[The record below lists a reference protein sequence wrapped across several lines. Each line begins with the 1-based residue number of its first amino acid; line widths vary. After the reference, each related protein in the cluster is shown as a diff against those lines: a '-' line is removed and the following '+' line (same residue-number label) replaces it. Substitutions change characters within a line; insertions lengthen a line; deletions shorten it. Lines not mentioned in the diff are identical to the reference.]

1 MTARSW
7 TTIDWIALAAVTVVA
22 AGLRL
27 FGMTHPTVM
36 VFDESY
42 YARDACWYVLGD
54 AGCGFPLPYRE
65 VHPPLAKWL
74 IGWGIETMGYSPLGW
89 RIAPVVAGTLT
100 ILLLYLLA
108 RRILRS
114 TTGAV
119 VASGLLAI
127 DFLHFIHSR
136 LAMLDVFVP
145 LFGVAALLLCTYDR
159 DQVLQQAGA
168 LKDRSDG
175 MLAHPWRIAAGAA
188 AGAAMA
194 SKWSALPLLIA
205 AILLTFCWELSARQA
220 DGKGHALGRVLREE
234 GFSLAIWLMVLPLLV
249 YSATYA
255 GRLPGTLAT
264 WPWAEGAWVR
274 SLAEQQLY
282 MLRFHSRISI
292 THPLLSPP
300 WSWVVW
306 RQPIFYFAAFEETG
320 YRLIVGF
327 GSPFAWW
334 IALAAIIYVAAR
346 VLRHWSVG
354 APEMTIL
361 IGFMFTYGFWLV
373 FAGAHQPFFLFYI
386 LPTLPFMYLAL
397 ASLVGDLGG
406 ARRRGV
412 TTVAVALWAAL
423 TVALF
428 VFVHPWLTAAHVP
441 YDSWRPLRPSPHDC
455 RIFQDFV
462 WPSTE
467 IPRSC

>member
-1 MTARSW
+1 MAARSW

-22 AGLRL
+22 GGLR
-27 FGMTHPTVM
+27 FVGMTNPSVM
-36 VFDESY
+36 IFDESY

-54 AGCGFPLPYRE
+54 AGCGFRLPYRE

-74 IGWGIETMGYSPLGW
+74 IGWGIETIGYNPLGW
-89 RIAPVVAGTLT
+89 RIAAVAAGTLT
-100 ILLLYLLA
+100 IVLLYLLA
-108 RRILRS
+108 RRILCS
-114 TTGAV
+114 TAGAV
-119 VASGLLAI
+119 VASGLLTI

-136 LAMLDVFVP
+136 IAMLDVFVP
-145 LFGVAALLLCTYDR
+145 LFGVAAVLFCAYDR
-159 DQVLQQAGA
+159 DQVLQRAGA
-168 LKDRSDG
+168 LEDRPG
-175 MLAHPWRIAAGAA
+175 RMLAHPWRIAAGAA

-194 SKWSALPLLIA
+194 SKWSALPLLLA
-205 AILLTFCWELSARQA
+205 VILLTLCWEFAARQA
-220 DGKGHALGRVLREE
+220 DGRGHAFGRVAREE
-234 GFSLAIWLMVLPLLV
+234 GVSLAIWLLVLPLLV

-274 SLAEQQLY
+274 SLVEQQLY
-282 MLRFHSRISI
+282 MLRFHSGISI

-306 RQPIFYFAAFEETG
+306 RRPIFYFAAFEETG

-334 IALAAIIYVAAR
+334 IALGAIIYVGAR
-346 VLRHWSVG
+346 VLRHRSVG

-361 IGFMFTYGFWLV
+361 IGFMFTYGFWLA

-397 ASLVGDLGG
+397 ASLVAELGG
-406 ARRRGV
+406 AHRSV
-412 TTVAVALWAAL
+412 MTVGIAIWAVL

-441 YDSWRPLRPSPHDC
+441 YGSWRPLRPTPVDC

-462 WPSTE
+462 WPSTG